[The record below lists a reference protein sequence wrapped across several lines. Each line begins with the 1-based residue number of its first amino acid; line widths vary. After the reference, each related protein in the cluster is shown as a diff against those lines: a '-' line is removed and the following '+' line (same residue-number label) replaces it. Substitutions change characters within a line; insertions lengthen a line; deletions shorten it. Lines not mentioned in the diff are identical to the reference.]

1 MEVPNI
7 LSTAFSGLNASGRQ
21 AQVAADNIV
30 NANTPDFVA
39 ARVRTTSVAVGNAG
53 GGVLAQTVAG
63 TQGVDVA
70 TELLSLIQAQVSYN
84 ANAQVIRVGDSL
96 ARTLIDITA

>member
-7 LSTAFSGLNASGRQ
+7 LSTAASGLDASARQ
-21 AQVAADNIV
+21 AQVAAGNIV
-30 NANTPDFVA
+30 NVSTPDFTV
-39 ARVRTTSVAVGNAG
+39 ARVRTTSLAVGSAG

-63 TQGVDVA
+63 TQGVDVT
-70 TELLSLIQAQVSYN
+70 TELVNLIQAQVSYN
-84 ANAQVIRVGDSL
+84 ANAQVIRIGESL